1 MLTRICPHCGSLSV
15 HRSSRGGPFKRP
27 LLRLVGLRLY
37 RCWSCGWHY
46 YGSIFRRHYKSRPVP
61 SFVTRRMPLPVLG
74 VAFGLV
80 VLLVIPLLVSSAA
93 PFVQVLSGL
102 TSTES
107 RAGSPS
113 HGSRLVAHSGSV
125 DQAQAPALADL
136 VPLRAALEP
145 ESEAPLA
152 ELTASAEAIP
162 PAPHRQMPQRETVG
176 NLRSTGEVYVNGSG
190 VPAESVVL
198 SGDLV
203 RTGADGS
210 AAIEVT
216 GKGLLRLSP
225 QTEISLAG
233 SKGYFATL
241 RQGTVNIHSLAD
253 VRNFEVRTGSVVV
266 APDAT
271 ADDTADIETKADG
284 SSRVTCTLGSIGVI
298 PLEGAKATFLQPG
311 QEADVSPDGTIA
323 MKTPAK
329 TPGVPASSA
338 SSAVKGGSG
347 HGLWIALGVG
357 GGAAAGI
364 AAAVAA
370 HGSSSS
376 SASPSSP

>member
-1 MLTRICPHCGSLSV
+1 MTL
-15 HRSSRGGPFKRP
+15 
-27 LLRLVGLRLY
+27 
-37 RCWSCGWHY
+37 
-46 YGSIFRRHYKSRPVP
+46 
-61 SFVTRRMPLPVLG
+61 RMPLPVLG
-74 VAFGLV
+74 AAFGFV
-80 VLLVIPLLVSSAA
+80 FLLVIPLLVSGAA
-93 PFVQVLSGL
+93 PFVQVLSGW
-102 TSTES
+102 TGTES
-107 RAGSPS
+107 LAGSPS
-113 HGSRLVAHSGSV
+113 QGSRPVVHSSSV

-162 PAPHRQMPQRETVG
+162 PAPYPQMPQRETVG
-176 NLRSTGEVYVNGSG
+176 NLRSTGEVFVNGSK
-190 VPAESVVL
+190 VPAESVVF

-253 VRNFEVRTGSVVV
+253 VRDFEIRTGSVVV
-266 APDAT
+266 APDAA
-271 ADDTADIETKADG
+271 ADDTADVETKADG
-284 SSRVTCTLGSIGVI
+284 SSRVTCNLGSIGVI

-323 MKTPAK
+323 MKTLAK
-329 TPGVPASSA
+329 KPGAGPQPASSA
-338 SSAVKGGSG
+338 SSAVKGGG

-376 SASPSSP
+376 SSTSPSAP